1 MSIWNWLMAAWIY
14 DKIFD
19 NDSNDRSS
27 DDSFYN
33 NSYRDYDY
41 DDDDF

>member
-27 DDSFYN
+27 DDSFN
-33 NSYRDYDY
+33 NDSFRDYDY